1 MILLMKK
8 VNTQIYLDRI
18 ISLLTETE
26 GAVIPVAGNSME
38 PFLKDGRDQVYLV
51 RPRQNEV
58 YQPGEIVLFQRDN
71 GQYVLHRIVMAGEKL
86 LIIRGDNQ
94 MDAEPVKTEQ
104 VKARV
109 IRVRRNNR
117 WMTPES
123 MVWKFYAGPWNRSL
137 WLRKTASRFNR
148 LLRR

>member
-38 PFLKDGRDQVYLV
+38 PFLKENRDQVYLV

-58 YQPGEIVLFQRDN
+58 YQPGEIVLFQRGN
-71 GQYVLHRIVMAGEKL
+71 GQYVLHRIVMAAEKL
-86 LIIRGDNQ
+86 LMIRGDNQ
-94 MDAEPVKTEQ
+94 MAAEPVKTEQ

-109 IRVRRNNR
+109 IRVRRNGR
-117 WMTPES
+117 WMTPRN
-123 MVWKFYAGPWNRSL
+123 MIWKFFAGPWNRML
-137 WLRKTASRFNR
+137 WLRKAAGCFHRVFHR
-148 LLRR
+148 